1 MIEMPEINL
10 VRMQRI
16 GDLEP
21 IICRIFHSTNE
32 CIVAAELSESLDLD
46 GLCIVP
52 TRTILCFD
60 RAFEKADFYRA
71 ALSAWPDVNP
81 HAKLLA
87 ELSFSLNQD
96 LRFFAKRRDVIAVH
110 VELDEPDICYVGT
123 VKDVTDTE
131 LLLSRISSS
140 GQQISEPLSV
150 ELGSI
155 TKIELATR
163 YLFAVGYAARKLT

>member
-1 MIEMPEINL
+1 M
-10 VRMQRI
+10 
-16 GDLEP
+16 
-21 IICRIFHSTNE
+21 
-32 CIVAAELSESLDLD
+32 D